1 MLFRG
6 ISLMSKIQ
14 ALALGGLGGMI
25 GGLPWLYPTFLAG
38 RLPQMPPELPGW
50 SYGVTLAIAAGLVW
64 QSLSLWKRSSK
75 PPKPAEGWAITEAV
89 LQPLVRQGW
98 TIQPRVRIKGAK
110 NIKGSKESKG
120 ANQIDLLIQSP
131 QLKYYCLSIQPHRGK
146 INSDGRTIF
155 RIYDHSQRP
164 FEADFLG
171 LVRQQANAI
180 KALYRLPATPVII
193 FPEAIVEVQEN
204 PIAGVYVTGRL
215 NLRACLL
222 QIDRL

>member
-1 MLFRG
+1 
-6 ISLMSKIQ
+6 MSKIQ
-14 ALALGGLGGMI
+14 ALALGGLGGLI
-25 GGLPWLYPTFLAG
+25 GSLPWLYPAFLAG
-38 RLPQMPPELPGW
+38 RLPQMPPELPQW
-50 SYGVTLAIAAGLVW
+50 SYGVTLAIAGGLVW

-98 TIQPRVRIKGAK
+98 TIQPRVPIKGAK
-110 NIKGSKESKG
+110 S
-120 ANQIDLLIQSP
+120 IDLLIKSP
-131 QLKYYCLSIQPHRGK
+131 QLRYYCLSIQPHRGK

-171 LVRQQANAI
+171 LVRQQASGI
-180 KALYRLPATPVII
+180 KTLYRLPTTPVII
-193 FPEAIVEVQEN
+193 FPEAIVEVQDN

>member
-1 MLFRG
+1 
-6 ISLMSKIQ
+6 MSKIQ
-14 ALALGGLGGMI
+14 ALALGGLAGML
-25 GGLPWLYPTFLAG
+25 GTLPWLYPAFLAE
-38 RLPQMPPELPGW
+38 RLPQLPFPLPRW

-64 QSLSLWKRSSK
+64 QAIVLWKRSSK
-75 PPKPAEGWAITEAV
+75 PSKPAEGWVITEAV

-98 TIQPRVRIKGAK
+98 TIQPRFSIKGAK
-110 NIKGSKESKG
+110 S
-120 ANQIDLLIQSP
+120 IDLLIKSP
-131 QLKYYCLSIQPHRGK
+131 HQKYYCLSIQPHRGK

-171 LVRQQANAI
+171 LVRQQASSI
-180 KALYRLPATPVII
+180 KTLYRLPTTPVII
-193 FPEAIVEVQEN
+193 FPEAIVEVQDN

-222 QIDRL
+222 QLDRL